1 MEGRLFTCP
10 IMKDKEYLPKYQ
22 EAFQSLQKTET
33 LLFTT
38 LTLSPS
44 YVISNIRQA
53 SSILNP
59 SDMNTNNL
67 SWLITGRLLC

>member
-38 LTLSPS
+38 LTLSP
-44 YVISNIRQA
+44 Q
-53 SSILNP
+53 
-59 SDMNTNNL
+59 
-67 SWLITGRLLC
+67 LCHLKYKAGKFYS